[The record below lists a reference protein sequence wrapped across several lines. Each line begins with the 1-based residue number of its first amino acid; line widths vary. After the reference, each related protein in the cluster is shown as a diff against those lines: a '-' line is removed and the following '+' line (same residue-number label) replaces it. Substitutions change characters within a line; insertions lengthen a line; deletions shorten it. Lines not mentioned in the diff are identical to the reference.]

1 MLIRN
6 FLLITLEFALKL
18 SVDFGRPFA
27 SLFFICLLRPLQPY
41 LTIISIGMHA

>member
-27 SLFFICLLRPLQPY
+27 SLLFIL
-41 LTIISIGMHA
+41 SIASTAAILNNY